1 MKNKISPPQA
11 VFFIIQSQIGVG
23 ILALPHLLMNDM
35 GHDGW
40 MAIILACF
48 FIQIINTI
56 FIYII

>member
-1 MKNKISPPQA
+1 MKNKISPSQA

-23 ILALPHLLMNDM
+23 ILALPHLLMKDM

-56 FIYII
+56 FI